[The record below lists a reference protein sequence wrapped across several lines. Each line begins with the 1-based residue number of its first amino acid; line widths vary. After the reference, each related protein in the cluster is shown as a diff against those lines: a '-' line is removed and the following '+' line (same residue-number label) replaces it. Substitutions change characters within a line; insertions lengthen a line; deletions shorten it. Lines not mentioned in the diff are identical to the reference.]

1 VLREGRVLLAARAR
15 PPLDA
20 LYSLPG
26 GLVEPGETL
35 GEAACRELLEEV
47 GVEADLLG
55 FLDHVEVIERDEDG
69 RVRVHFVVCAHAAR
83 WRSGEPTTGPEAREV
98 VWVSEEEAGR
108 LATTPGLARVLRR
121 AFALE
126 AG

>member
-1 VLREGRVLLAARAR
+1 M
-15 PPLDA
+15 
-20 LYSLPG
+20 
-26 GLVEPGETL
+26 EPGETL
-35 GEAACRELLEEV
+35 AEAASRELLEEV

-55 FLDHVEVIERDEDG
+55 FLDHVEVIERDGDG

-83 WRSGEPTTGPEAREV
+83 WRSGEPTIGPEARAV
-98 VWVSEEEAGR
+98 VWASEEEASR
-108 LATTPGLARVLRR
+108 LPTTPGLGRVLRR